1 MAATSRAGDGGRGSR
16 SSSRGPSSVDPEGGG
31 GDKRRKSKKKVM
43 STATWRKLSPHE
55 REDFFGGVRPGST
68 KKKVLT
74 KSQKAQRESEG
85 R

>member
-1 MAATSRAGDGGRGSR
+1 MARRGGGPDDRGGQ

-31 GDKRRKSKKKVM
+31 GDRRRKSKKKVM